1 MSDPRPSLV
10 IFLGGIS
17 GSRVEEWMR
26 EVLEAAAIDTAQVA
40 VDSGVFARVILAAD
54 RPPSGDVPAG
64 LEVRV
69 DATRS
74 VGTPFRFGPAF
85 VEVAEEVGE
94 GALAYVGAGSGPLL
108 RAADFEALVA
118 PLAAYGD
125 APVCVTNN
133 RFSSDLFALAD
144 PRRVADLDPAADK
157 DNAIP
162 RRLRDE
168 HGFEVVE
175 LPRTLETQFNLDT
188 PSDALALALSG
199 RGGPRLTAAL
209 DGVPAAERMQRAAR
223 EFVDRSSEVLV
234 AGRVSSRTWA
244 YLESEAACRIRLLS
258 EERGMQAAGTDA
270 AGTAR
275 SILGQLIAEAGPRRA
290 FDELLPQLCRAAFI
304 DLRPAL
310 VQLGIHASRADRFAA
325 DLGRAE
331 EIEDA
336 GLREIVEAA
345 VASPVPVVL
354 GGHSLVGG
362 ALELLNQWAWDEH
375 DREAAE
381 GA

>member
-1 MSDPRPSLV
+1 
-10 IFLGGIS
+10 
-17 GSRVEEWMR
+17 MR

-85 VEVAEEVGE
+85 VEVAEEVGA
-94 GALAYVGAGSGPLL
+94 GVLAYVGAGSGPLL
-108 RAADFEALVA
+108 REGDFEALVA
-118 PLAAYGD
+118 PLRRADAAT
-125 APVCVTNN
+125 ACATNN

-223 EFVDRSSEVLV
+223 EGAFLRLVGWGLVTLLQLAAMVASDSRGPFLGLAVGTRSTRVDDWFI
-234 AGRVSSRTWA
+234 RTGA
-244 YLESEAACRIRLLS
+244 EHRGLHRQQEAEAAGQ
-258 EERGMQAAGTDA
+258 EPVEPADQAA
-270 AGTAR
+270 
-275 SILGQLIAEAGPRRA
+275 Q
-290 FDELLPQLCRAAFI
+290 
-304 DLRPAL
+304 
-310 VQLGIHASRADRFAA
+310 
-325 DLGRAE
+325 
-331 EIEDA
+331 
-336 GLREIVEAA
+336 A
-345 VASPVPVVL
+345 VVD
-354 GGHSLVGG
+354 GG
-362 ALELLNQWAWDEH
+362 ALGGIDIRTELYEH
-375 DREAAE
+375 AVADHLSLRNGWSAGSPAAPAVRP
-381 GA
+381 GRARRPNRPVPPSPW